1 MVETPSVLPVP
12 AIVVEGVPPARA
24 AVRSSW
30 WLPSLS
36 DCFFIA
42 VLVWLFAAGS
52 GGWTGL
58 LADGDAGWH
67 IRTGEYI
74 IDHGAV
80 PKADLFSYSKPG
92 QPWYAWEWLSDV
104 CMALLHRA
112 WGLKALVLAAGLLIA
127 TTSTLLL
134 CHVFRSGANTFA
146 ALVAVLLAV
155 GSSSIHYLARPHL
168 VTLLFVTVSMW
179 MLDRDR
185 QAPSAWTWCLVPLS
199 ALWANM
205 HGGFLAMIACMTLM
219 AAGTAVEA
227 FLYGDPQKLYGAG
240 RYTLLAGA
248 CSLATL
254 ANPYGVE
261 LHVHIA
267 GYLRSDWIRN
277 LVQEFQSPKFR
288 SENLFQFEILLF
300 LGVMCVGSLLAR
312 KKIVEA
318 LWVLFWGHQALNS
331 ARHVPIFAIVATPL
345 VACELTRLWD
355 LWAASASRR
364 SLRGILSSLAADSAS
379 GFRRVSFW
387 PLALV
392 VLLIVATP
400 AGRWP
405 KDFPEQRFPVSMVT
419 RHAEKL
425 KRGRVF
431 TPDQWADYLIY
442 RFYPSQKV
450 FFDGRSDFYGPSIGD
465 QYIHLYEGRY
475 DWDTILDRNRIDV
488 VLCPVEWPLASLLKR
503 VAEWRLVEDSGAVLL
518 FERSKADVQGAER
531 AGASSWAE
539 TVLSHPVGL
548 MKHPEPAEREE
559 GTFKATMS
567 TARGSKG
574 GDSTRMSVPADEAQP
589 RFPETALAGGWRL
602 PQGQTLPEFALESG
616 FLAPQLL
623 ELDSHIRPLEGLRAS
638 GRGRARR

>member
-1 MVETPSVLPVP
+1 MADVPSVFP
-12 AIVVEGVPPARA
+12 APAVAVKNAPRA
-24 AVRSSW
+24 RSAVRSHW

-52 GGWTGL
+52 GGWTAL

-74 IDHGAV
+74 LDHGAV
-80 PKADLFSYSKPG
+80 PKTDFFSYSKPG

-112 WGLKALVLAAGLLIA
+112 WGLQALVLVAGLLIA
-127 TTSTLLL
+127 ATSTLLL
-134 CHVFRSGANTFA
+134 WDVFRRGANTFV

-155 GSSSIHYLARPHL
+155 GSSSVHYLARPHL
-168 VTLLFVTVSMW
+168 VTLLLVTFSMW
-179 MLDRDR
+179 MLGRDR
-185 QAPSAWTWCLVPLS
+185 QVPSPWIWCLVPLS

-205 HGGFLAMIACMTLM
+205 HGGFLALIACVGLM

-227 FLYGDPQKLYGAG
+227 FLHGDSPRLYGAG

-267 GYLRSDWIRN
+267 SYLRSDWIRE
-277 LVQEFQSPKFR
+277 LVQEFQAPRFR
-288 SENLFQFEILLF
+288 SENLLQFEILLF
-300 LGVMCVGSLLAR
+300 LGIMCVGSLLAR
-312 KKIVEA
+312 KQIVEV

-331 ARHVPIFAIVATPL
+331 ARHVPIFAVVAAPV

-355 LWAASASRR
+355 RWTASASRS
-364 SLRGILSSLAADSAS
+364 SLRGILSSLAADSAP

-387 PLALV
+387 PLAVV

-405 KDFPEQRFPVSMVT
+405 QDFPTQRFPVSMVT
-419 RHAEKL
+419 RHAETL
-425 KRGRVF
+425 KHGRVF
-431 TPDQWADYLIY
+431 TSDQWADYLIY

-450 FFDGRSDFYGPSIGD
+450 FFDGRSDFYGPQIGD
-465 QYIHLYEGRY
+465 QYLHLYQGRY
-475 DWDTILDRNRIDV
+475 DWDAILERNRIDV

-503 VAEWRLVEDSGAVLL
+503 DAGWRLVEDGGATLL
-518 FERSKADVQGAER
+518 FERR
-531 AGASSWAE
+531 AGDVPGAAAADPGPSVE
-539 TVLSHPVGL
+539 TVLSHPDGL
-548 MKHPEPAEREE
+548 MKHPEPAEREKGRFE
-559 GTFKATMS
+559 ATMS
-567 TARGSKG
+567 TARASRG
-574 GDSTRMSVPADEAQP
+574 GDSMRTSMPADEVESPFQ
-589 RFPETALAGGWRL
+589 ETALAGGWRL

-623 ELDSHIRPLEGLRAS
+623 ELDSQIRPLDGLRA
-638 GRGRARR
+638 GRRGGVRR